1 MIKRLAIAG
10 GALLSVLVIGTVGY
24 VFIEG
29 ASVFDSL
36 YMTVITVGTVGFS
49 ETVALSQAGRA
60 FTMLLILTGFG
71 AMLFALGT
79 FIDFVVEGHLRDL
92 LEGRRM
98 QSGIERL
105 DGHHIVAGIGR
116 VGVAVAHVLADEGAP
131 FVIIEHDAAAAA
143 EAKAEGWLVLVADA
157 TDEEALERA
166 GIRRARSLVT
176 ALDADADNLFVTF
189 SARAINPE
197 LFIVARSSHESSEA
211 KLKRAGANR
220 VMTPNVI
227 GGRRMATMVLHP
239 VVSDYLDLVT
249 HGDGLEY
256 RLQEIDV
263 LDGCPF
269 AGQSIAKARVRDM
282 TGAYILAV
290 QGVDEAI
297 NTNPASDT
305 VLRVGDKLVVLG
317 TTAQLEALYSQMRR
331 RA

>member
-1 MIKRLAIAG
+1 MFKRLAVAG
-10 GALLSVLVIGTVGY
+10 GALVSVLVIGAVGY
-24 VFIEG
+24 VVIER
-29 ASVFDSL
+29 ASFFDAL
-36 YMTVITVGTVGFS
+36 YMTVITVGGVGFS
-49 ETVALSQAGRA
+49 ETIPLSQSGRA

-71 AMLFALGT
+71 AVLFALGT
-79 FIDFVVEGHLRDL
+79 FIDFVVEGHLRDFV
-92 LEGRRM
+92 EGRRM

-105 DGHHIVAGIGR
+105 SGHHIIAGIGR
-116 VGVAVAHVLADEGAP
+116 VGAAVARVLADEGAP
-131 FVIIEHDAAAAA
+131 FVIIEHDLDAAAQ
-143 EAKAEGWLVLVADA
+143 AKAEGWLVLVADA
-157 TDEEALERA
+157 TDEEVLERA
-166 GIRRARSLVT
+166 GIRRAQSLVT

-211 KLKRAGANR
+211 KLRRAGANR

-239 VVSDYLDLVT
+239 AVSDYLDLVT

-263 LDGCPF
+263 HGACAF
-269 AGQSIAKARVRDM
+269 AGNSIAQARVRDV

-290 QGVDEAI
+290 QGVDGVI

-305 VLRVGDKLVVLG
+305 VLCIGDRLVVLG
-317 TTAQLEALYSQMRR
+317 TMAQLEALHVEMQRQS
-331 RA
+331 